1 MNGQVKRF
9 FCTTWILMGLCSLA
23 QAELTV
29 YESFN
34 YNSLGDGTSATGA
47 GLSGNWSVSGSPSV
61 SSGLSYSGLSTSHD
75 SLFHLGSAV
84 GRICSTTLLRYKVD
98 QFSL

>member
-1 MNGQVKRF
+1 
-9 FCTTWILMGLCSLA
+9 MGLCSLA

-61 SSGLSYSGLSTSHD
+61 SSGLSYSGLSTSM
-75 SLFHLGSAV
+75 
-84 GRICSTTLLRYKVD
+84 TP
-98 QFSL
+98 